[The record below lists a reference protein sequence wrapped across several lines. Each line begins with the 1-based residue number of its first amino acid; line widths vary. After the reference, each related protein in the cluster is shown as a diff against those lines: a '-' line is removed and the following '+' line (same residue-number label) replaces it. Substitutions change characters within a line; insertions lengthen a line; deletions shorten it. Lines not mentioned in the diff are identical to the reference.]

1 MSITIGPVRPR
12 NPIFLA
18 PMSGVTDEAFRTTA
32 HEHGAGLVV
41 SDKAQRVASFQK
53 NTVRAFVEL
62 IAAAGLERPDDL
74 RPWHILRR
82 VTPTEVKHYGEMHEY
97 VAPGALLQEPL
108 LAWPLPPRAWPRSRC
123 FPRGRAPSA
132 SAAGAGAR
140 E

>member
-1 MSITIGPVRPR
+1 MMFALGCIQAQKCNTNECPAGVATQ
-12 NPIFLA
+12 NPDL
-18 PMSGVTDEAFRTTA
+18 V
-32 HEHGAGLVV
+32 AGLVV

-53 NTVRAFVEL
+53 NTVKAFVEL

-108 LAWPLPPRAWPRSRC
+108 PKSYARAWNAAVPETFRSV
-123 FPRGRAPSA
+123 SA
-132 SAAGAGAR
+132 D
-140 E
+140 